1 MEIRRKKRGAG
12 IWPYLLLAPALL
24 IMLSVVIIP
33 IINAVSMSF
42 QSYNLTRPKK
52 IGFIAFQNYEKILQS
67 SQFWSSLGRTGVW
80 VLWGVGL
87 QFVFGF
93 ALALLLNKNFRG
105 RGVVRS
111 VSLIPWVTPG
121 VLIALMWRWILDG
134 NYGVL
139 NDILKN
145 LGIITDNIAFLA
157 SKQFA
162 MPSVI
167 MTIVWQG
174 IPFFALMILA
184 GLQSIPEE
192 LYEAANIDGASGLQ
206 KLFYVT
212 IPSLK
217 NTIFVTTMLR
227 IIWVANSVDV
237 IYNMTEG
244 GPAFATQTLSVYI
257 YKEASILNMG
267 YASAMAILLML
278 VLMVVAIPYLRTT
291 FSNQEA

>member
-1 MEIRRKKRGAG
+1 M
-12 IWPYLLLAPALL
+12 
-24 IMLSVVIIP
+24 
-33 IINAVSMSF
+33 
-42 QSYNLTRPKK
+42 
-52 IGFIAFQNYEKILQS
+52 
-67 SQFWSSLGRTGVW
+67 W